1 MMFKKLL
8 PDWFKQYQSAWLA
21 GDVIA
26 GAIVTVMLIP
36 QSLAYAMLAGLP
48 PQAGLYASLLPI
60 FAYALFG
67 SSMTLAVGPVAVAS
81 LMTATALAPLAS
93 AGSVDYAALA
103 VILALLSG
111 VMLFVFGLLRLGFL
125 AYFLSHPVIS
135 GFISGSAVVIAIGQ
149 LKYIFGIQIPR
160 GGIITTL
167 SGLVQGLP
175 TLNVT
180 TTLLGC
186 GALLFLFFARRYL
199 ATVLKQVGLS
209 AKSADLA
216 AKLAPMLVVIV
227 ATLIVKLGQLD
238 QQELVSVVGSV
249 PSGLPSLAI
258 PTIELHDIQALWL
271 PALLISLVGFVESV
285 SVAQSLALKRN
296 QRITPNKE
304 LLGIGAA
311 NIASALSGGYPVTGG
326 FARSVVNFSAG
337 ANTPAA
343 GVVSAIF
350 MAIVVAVATSW
361 FYYLPHA
368 VLAAT
373 IIVAV
378 IGLIDFKTLQQSWHY
393 DRADAISLILTFLG
407 VIFLGVEEG
416 IVIGVVL
423 SLAVVVWRS
432 SRPHMAVVGRVPGT
446 EHFRNIDRHDVEL
459 ANGLIALRIDESIYF
474 ANAQVLE
481 DKIESLVAESTGT
494 RAVLLIMS
502 AVNQLDSTALGMLD
516 ELEKNL
522 QAKGISLQFAEI
534 KGPVLDRLHTTDL
547 GQRMHDRIFLSTHQ
561 AFQQYTAKAQA

>member
-8 PDWFKQYQSAWLA
+8 PDWFKQYQSAWLT

-93 AGSVDYAALA
+93 VGSVDYAALA

-149 LKYIFGIQIPR
+149 LKYIFGIQTPR

-167 SGLVQGLP
+167 SGLLEGLP

-199 ATVLKQVGLS
+199 ASVLKQIGLS
-209 AKSADLA
+209 EKSADLA

-227 ATLIVKLGQLD
+227 ATLIVNLGQLD
-238 QQELVSVVGSV
+238 QQAHVSVVGNV
-249 PSGLPSLAI
+249 PAGLPSLAM
-258 PTIELHDIQALWL
+258 PEIEWHDIRALWL

-296 QRITPNKE
+296 QRITPDKE

-350 MAIVVAVATSW
+350 MAVVVAVATSW

-378 IGLIDFKTLQQSWHY
+378 MGLIDFKTLQQSWHY

-446 EHFRNIDRHDVEL
+446 EHFRNVDRFDVEL
-459 ANGLIALRIDESIYF
+459 VNGLIALRVDESLYF

-522 QAKGISLQFAEI
+522 QAKGIHLQFAEV
-534 KGPVLDRLHTTDL
+534 KGPVLDRLHKTDL

-561 AFQQYTAKAQA
+561 AFLSHST